1 MKRNRATFYV
11 LPFTFYGC
19 GVLIAFAAVRVLQLV
34 AGEKWTGPAAVVF
47 DQTAALIA
55 AGVEAQFAFVA
66 GSLLGERLLPL
77 GWARPLITHPRT
89 LGNLLRDARRLRG
102 TVLREKFDVLH
113 AHTTHDH
120 ALAALAARGT
130 PARLAR
136 TVHHLRNAV
145 RGLGTGALFR
155 RAQGIAFANT
165 AIAERSGA
173 PGPVLPPVVDAER
186 FRPGPGRAETLA
198 RFGVP
203 EGFVLAGTVGK
214 IAAGRGHEEAIE
226 AGVSAVALVHVGHG
240 EKMPDLKCLASG
252 LGSESRNF
260 WTGYQEDA
268 LPDLYRSW
276 DIFLFTASGS
286 DQGHRAILE
295 AMASGL
301 PVVALDI
308 PGVRDLMTDGEEGLI
323 ASDVEALSRA
333 LSELAG
339 SRERRRE
346 MGAKA
351 RRRALAFTA
360 ERFAEKAK
368 TFYEEILTG

>member
-1 MKRNRATFYV
+1 MR
-11 LPFTFYGC
+11 
-19 GVLIAFAAVRVLQLV
+19 ILQLV

-89 LGNLLRDARRLRG
+89 PGNFLRDARRLRE
-102 TVLREKFDVLH
+102 TVLREKFDILH

-136 TVHHLRNAV
+136 TVHHLRHAA
-145 RGLGTGALFR
+145 RGPGTGALFR
-155 RAQGIAFANT
+155 RTQGIAFANM
-165 AIAERSGA
+165 AIAERFGA

-186 FRPGPGRAETLA
+186 FHPGPGRAETLR

-203 EGFVLAGTVGK
+203 EGFGLAGTVGK
-214 IAAGRGHEEAIE
+214 MAAGRGHEEAID
-226 AGVSAVALVHVGHG
+226 AAARVSSLALVHVGHG
-240 EKMPDLKCLASG
+240 EKMPDFKRLASG

-301 PVVALDI
+301 PVVAPDI
-308 PGVRDLMTDGEEGLI
+308 PGVRDLMTDGEEGVI
-323 ASDVEALSRA
+323 AADVEGLSRA
-333 LSELAG
+333 LSLLAG
-339 SRERRRE
+339 SEETRRR
-346 MGAKA
+346 MGEKA
-351 RRRALAFTA
+351 RTRALAFTA
-360 ERFAEKAK
+360 ERFTEKAK
-368 TFYEEILTG
+368 KFYEGFLSPLSNCRSSQTRDHLRKTP